1 MNARRLL
8 GWLMGWR
15 VLGPVIVPRWKSE
28 QEHPWRVEGRTVFV
42 GDSEFL
48 VRQSGPAGAPEVL
61 LIHGLGGSSLGE
73 WYAPGRLL
81 ARRFRVTMVDHRNH
95 GLSSRTTTRFE
106 VEDVADDVAAVLAEL
121 GIDSI
126 DVIGYSMGGA
136 IAQSLAHRHPRQ
148 VRRLVLVA
156 TLAAHTTAAR
166 LLRMVSVVVIRAW
179 ERITGVGTPEVRWAY
194 LVGTGAVGRPHRRW
208 LWADTHRRDPEAGA
222 AAAFAILR
230 FDSRPW
236 LAELDHPCLVVIPTR
251 DQLVPPRWQYDLAA
265 RLRRVEIAELG
276 GARHEAPWTHAEQL
290 ASAVSEFLARPV

>member
-1 MNARRLL
+1 VNAGRLVGWVIGWRLL
-8 GWLMGWR
+8 GP
-15 VLGPVIVPRWKSE
+15 VLVPRWKSE

-48 VRQSGPAGAPEVL
+48 VRQVGPAGAPEVL
-61 LIHGLGGSSLGE
+61 LIHGLGGTSLGE

-81 ARRFRVTMVDHRNH
+81 ARRFKVTMVDHRNH
-95 GLSSRTTTRFE
+95 GLSPRTTTRFE

-121 GIDSI
+121 GIESI
-126 DVIGYSMGGA
+126 DVVGYSMGGA
-136 IAQSLAHRHPRQ
+136 IAQSLAYRHPQR

-166 LLRMVSVVVIRAW
+166 LLRRLSVVVIRAW

-194 LVGTGAVGRPHRRW
+194 LAGTGAVRRPHRRW

-236 LAELDHPCLVVIPTR
+236 LTRLDHPCLVVIPTR
-251 DQLVPPRWQYDLAA
+251 DQLVPPRWQYDLAS
-265 RLRRVEIAELG
+265 RLGRAEIAELT
-276 GARHEAPWTHAEQL
+276 GARHEAPWTHSEQL
-290 ASAVSEFLARPV
+290 ASAVSEFLGRPV